1 MLQDSDGG
9 QPQLKPS
16 LGGWMCSHRKNACY
30 VCGGSTVCVALCK
43 PTFTDK
49 LSVEVTFYFYLQTSA
64 QVMLNLCQCYR
75 VPLLKFN
82 LLHREQCYKM
92 TVFEYMYVR

>member
-1 MLQDSDGG
+1 MDVFAQEERMLRLWWKYS
-9 QPQLKPS
+9 
-16 LGGWMCSHRKNACY
+16 MR
-30 VCGGSTVCVALCK
+30 STVQAY
-43 PTFTDK
+43 TFTDK
-49 LSVEVTFYFYLQTSA
+49 LSVEVTFYIYLQTSA

-75 VPLLKFN
+75 APLLKFN

>member
-1 MLQDSDGG
+1 MDVFAQEERMLRLWWKYS
-9 QPQLKPS
+9 
-16 LGGWMCSHRKNACY
+16 MR
-30 VCGGSTVCVALCK
+30 STVQAY
-43 PTFTDK
+43 TFTDK

-75 VPLLKFN
+75 APLLKFN